1 MKRDY
6 KLFIK
11 DILACINK
19 IEDFVGKMNLAEFMA
34 DEKTKSAVVRE
45 IEVIGEATK
54 NIPETIRKRYKN
66 LPWLDMARMRDK
78 IIHFYFGIDY
88 EIVWEV
94 IKKRLPEIKSLI
106 KKILK
111 DLEKQNTE

>member
-11 DILACINK
+11 DILTSINK
-19 IEDFVGKMNLAEFMA
+19 IDDFIGDINLDEFLK

-54 NIPETIRKRYKN
+54 NIPEIIRKKYKD
-66 LPWLDMARMRDK
+66 LPWIDMAKMRDK
-78 IIHFYFGIDY
+78 IIHFYFGVDY

-94 IKKRLPEIKSLI
+94 VKKRLPEIKFLI
-106 KKILK
+106 EKILE
-111 DLEKQNTE
+111 DLEK

>member
-11 DILACINK
+11 DILTSINK
-19 IEDFVGKMNLAEFMA
+19 IENFISYNSFDEFMR

-54 NIPETIRKRYKN
+54 NIPESIRKRYKD
-66 LPWLDMARMRDK
+66 LSWIDMAKMRDK
-78 IIHFYFGIDY
+78 IIHFYFGVDY

-94 IKKRLPEIKSLI
+94 VKKRLPEIKSLI
-106 KKILK
+106 EKILE
-111 DLEKQNTE
+111 DSQKQNTE

>member
-6 KLFIK
+6 NLFVK
-11 DILACINK
+11 DILDCINK
-19 IEDFVGKMNLAEFMA
+19 IEDFVGKMNLDEFMR

-54 NIPETIRKRYKN
+54 NIPEVIRKRYKG
-66 LPWLDMARMRDK
+66 LPWPDMARMRDK

-94 IKKRLPEIKSLI
+94 IKKRLPEIKSLTE
-106 KKILK
+106 KILR
-111 DLEKQNTE
+111 DSEKQNTK